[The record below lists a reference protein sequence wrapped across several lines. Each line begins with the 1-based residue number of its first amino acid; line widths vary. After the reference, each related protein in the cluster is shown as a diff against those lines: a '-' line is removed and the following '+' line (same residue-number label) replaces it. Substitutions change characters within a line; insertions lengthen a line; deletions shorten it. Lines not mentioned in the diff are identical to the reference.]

1 MDASRGSGAIFP
13 MPQIPALLYPPPPPR
28 PLPSSALSLTSSSSS
43 RHAPSITSFPIL
55 VLTVLGILTTSV
67 LLLAYYVFVIRCCLN
82 WHASSSSSRRGR
94 RRRQQRASSTTGISL
109 PGSSSG
115 DPAEARGLDEAAIQA
130 LPAFRYSRKKSAAG
144 GGTTTTNNDAAGAG
158 SAPASEC
165 AVCLGEFEDGERV
178 RMLPACL
185 HVFHVACIDTWL
197 QGNANCPLCRADT
210 ATHCVLPLQEPGHGR
225 LRRPQDQEVVI
236 IQLVPGAQEE
246 EAARAQAQQRVA
258 ANAAAESTGEA
269 AAAADHHQVG
279 NGNSDKRKSIGAWHE
294 IDISSREDDEC
305 TAKSKGDG
313 DVDLV
318 LPLRKS
324 ISMGRT
330 TADEEVHLQIHNI
343 LQRNNIISSPS
354 RGDDHDSDSSS
365 SSSSV

>member
-28 PLPSSALSLTSSSSS
+28 PLPSSALSLTSSSSSSS

-82 WHASSSSSRRGR
+82 WHASSSSSSRRGR

-144 GGTTTTNNDAAGAG
+144 GGTTTTNNDAAG

-279 NGNSDKRKSIGAWHE
+279 NSDKRKSIGAWHE

-365 SSSSV
+365 SSSV

>member
-13 MPQIPALLYPPPPPR
+13 MPQIPALLYPPR
-28 PLPSSALSLTSSSSS
+28 PLPSSALSLTSSSSSSSS

-82 WHASSSSSRRGR
+82 WHASSSSSSRRGR

-144 GGTTTTNNDAAGAG
+144 GGTTTTNNDAAG

-279 NGNSDKRKSIGAWHE
+279 NSDKRKSIGAWHE

-313 DVDLV
+313 GVDLV

-365 SSSSV
+365 SSV